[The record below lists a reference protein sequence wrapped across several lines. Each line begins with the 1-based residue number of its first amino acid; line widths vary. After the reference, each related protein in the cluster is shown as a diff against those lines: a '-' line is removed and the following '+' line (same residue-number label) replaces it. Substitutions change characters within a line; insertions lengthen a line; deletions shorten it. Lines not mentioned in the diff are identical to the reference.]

1 MVMISKIF
9 SVMVS
14 ASFVFAL
21 LSGRMEELGAAV
33 ISGAADAVNLSISML
48 GMLCLWK
55 GVISILSF
63 SGATKLLSKLVR
75 PLLRLIYPVAFSKNC
90 GADEICANFAANFL
104 GLGNAALPAGLLA
117 MQKLSSLENGQNDMM
132 TFAVLATTPFQ
143 LIPTTLITLRSAAGS
158 VSPYAIIPP
167 ILICSV
173 ATTVFAVML
182 CRLCSCFYKRRKE

>member
-1 MVMISKIF
+1 MISKVF
-9 SVMVS
+9 SVLVS

-21 LSGRMEELGAAV
+21 LNGRMEELGAAI
-33 ISGAADAVNLSISML
+33 ISGAADAVSISVSML

-55 GVISILSF
+55 GVINILDYA
-63 SGATKLLSKLVR
+63 GATKLISKLVQ
-75 PLLRLIYPVAFSKNC
+75 PVLKLIYPVAFSKNC

-104 GLGNAALPAGLLA
+104 GLGNAALPMGLSA
-117 MQKLSSLENGQNDMM
+117 MEKLSRLENGENDML
-132 TFAVLATTPFQ
+132 TFAVLATAPIQ

-173 ATTVFAVML
+173 ATTIFAVML
-182 CRLCSCFYKRRKE
+182 CKVCALFNKRRRE